1 MIMVSQ
7 KVPTCSKNMF
17 QITLW
22 WTKTSFRVREILRG
36 DFYFSQWSRTYGD
49 NNKILYSI
57 SSVLDW
63 WSLKPKWSYYWSY
76 RLISN
81 HRYKPLKKN
90 TNFFLNERASVNIS
104 RDDWSGCLKGSEG
117 IFSYFLETIRCTV
130 PSAWERRLI
139 SLVLT
144 SVLESPF
151 YIKKIKFDKI
161 CTGRNLF
168 IAGTLAWNFERKIN
182 ITSLDGRERAT

>member
-1 MIMVSQ
+1 MESWGGHTYMIMVSQ

-117 IFSYFLETIRCTV
+117 IFSFFFFFFANHSVHGPICLRTQAYKFSPYKRFRKPFL
-130 PSAWERRLI
+130 
-139 SLVLT
+139 
-144 SVLESPF
+144 
-151 YIKKIKFDKI
+151 Y
-161 CTGRNLF
+161 
-168 IAGTLAWNFERKIN
+168 
-182 ITSLDGRERAT
+182 